1 MRSVRPH
8 YTHHIMQF
16 IHAREYLND
25 GDVIRVTCDTQ
36 CNVML
41 TSDTEFDRFK
51 RGEGCTYR
59 GGFYRKFPAVLVQPH
74 SGYWNVTLDV
84 GEGYE
89 ASIKYSIVVIKK
101 P

>member
-1 MRSVRPH
+1 
-8 YTHHIMQF
+8 MQF

-25 GDVIRVTCDTQ
+25 GDAIKVDCDTQ

-41 TSDTEFDRFK
+41 TTDAEFQAFK
-51 RGEGCTYR
+51 DGRGCTYR
-59 GGFYRKFPAVLVQPH
+59 GGFYRRFPIITAPPH
-74 SGYWNVTLDV
+74 NGYWNITLDV

-101 P
+101 Q